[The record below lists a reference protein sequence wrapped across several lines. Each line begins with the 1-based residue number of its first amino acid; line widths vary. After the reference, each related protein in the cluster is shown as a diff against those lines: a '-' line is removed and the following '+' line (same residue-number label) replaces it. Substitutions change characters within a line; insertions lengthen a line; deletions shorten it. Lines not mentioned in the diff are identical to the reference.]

1 MSPLLKSPLHLT
13 ELLPEV
19 AVPECQSCITFFR
32 CKEKVVGIPEHQEM
46 VKNWVSL
53 TSSMMS
59 FVTPVMTVIN
69 CLVSVTVSVWQMG
82 HGVAVCQHVHV
93 RIKKRK
99 IYSIF
104 IGQICM
110 SI

>member
-1 MSPLLKSPLHLT
+1 M
-13 ELLPEV
+13 
-19 AVPECQSCITFFR
+19 
-32 CKEKVVGIPEHQEM
+32 GIQEHQEM

-93 RIKKRK
+93 RIVLELSKKVLK
-99 IYSIF
+99 ILQHFYCANLHI
-104 IGQICM
+104 ID
-110 SI
+110 